1 MKLQNNL
8 LFSNVKCTLQNIFL
22 EWNLLVASKLL
33 DDFLFK
39 EKKIAHAFNLF
50 DYNLRISIHLQVGS
64 YCLFYRLQIR
74 GTQEI

>member
-1 MKLQNNL
+1 M
-8 LFSNVKCTLQNIFL
+8 SNVRFKIFS
-22 EWNLLVASKLL
+22 WNGICSLRRNFSTI
-33 DDFLFK
+33 FYSRK
-39 EKKIAHAFNLF
+39 EKIAHAFNLF